1 MLDYTEYV
9 NIFVALLAVIN
20 PLGAISM
27 FIALTPGK
35 DMTARKKIAK
45 IASFSATLILLVALV
60 AGEGVLAIFGISVSS
75 FRVGGGILILLMA
88 ISMLQAELSP
98 TVQTKEE
105 AEESNRKHDIAVVP
119 LATPLLAGPG
129 GISTVVVEAHKGT
142 NLGHE
147 MLLGLT
153 IIIVGICLW
162 MALHLAPLIS
172 QRLGKTGI
180 NVFTR
185 IMGLVLAAI
194 AVEIIANGLKGLFP
208 TLNG

>member
-9 NIFVALLAVIN
+9 KIFVALLAVIN
-20 PLGAISM
+20 PLGAITM

-35 DMTARKKIAK
+35 GLAVRRKIAK
-45 IASFSATLILLVALV
+45 IASFSATLILLVALI

-88 ISMLQAELSP
+88 ISMLHAELSP

-129 GISTVVVEAHKGT
+129 SISTVVLEVHKG
-142 NLGHE
+142 NGWGHQA
-147 MLLGLT
+147 LIALAIVAVGLC
-153 IIIVGICLW
+153 VW
-162 MALHLAPLIS
+162 MALHLAPWIS

-180 NVFTR
+180 NIFTR
-185 IMGLVLAAI
+185 IMGLILAAI
-194 AVEIIANGLKGLFP
+194 AVEFIANGLKGLFP
-208 TLNG
+208 ALAG